1 MISFGNTVSAIAPG
15 PATNKNSTLKVIRY
29 LRRLQWRIC
38 LKCWTISLRE
48 KNTTTICGTRPEN
61 RKFLTKQK
69 TDKSVWFRYLYCM
82 KESETKSRI
91 LQVTTRLFYEQGYN
105 STGINQIIEEAGIAR
120 ASLYHHFPSKRDL
133 LTAYLEEMGQQFTS
147 GLTAFLAPLKDAQR
161 KVAGLFDFLI
171 ERQYRTSFGGCHIM
185 KISSEVEKTD
195 TAAFSLAAIQ
205 KAHLKQL
212 VFTQVA
218 QLPVKEHQVLQKE
231 LLAETLFL
239 LMEGALINSTIQK
252 SIQPLKQARKA
263 AIKLL

>member
-1 MISFGNTVSAIAPG
+1 MTVTS
-15 PATNKNSTLKVIRY
+15 
-29 LRRLQWRIC
+29 
-38 LKCWTISLRE
+38 
-48 KNTTTICGTRPEN
+48 
-61 RKFLTKQK
+61 
-69 TDKSVWFRYLYCM
+69 
-82 KESETKSRI
+82 
-91 LQVTTRLFYEQGYN
+91 RLFFDQGYN

-133 LTAYLEEMGQQFTS
+133 LTAYLEEMGQQFS
-147 GLTAFLAPLKDAQR
+147 GELSSFLAPFKDAHR

-185 KISSEVEKTD
+185 KISAEVEKTD
-195 TAAFSLAAIQ
+195 TAAFSLAALQ

-212 VFTQVA
+212 VAAQVM
-218 QLPVKEHQVLQKE
+218 QLPAKENQVLQKD

-263 AIKLL
+263 AVKLL